1 MKSKHISLIIPSN
14 IFSIILKKWTLI
26 FLVFAHNCVIS
37 HVLVYRPLLM
47 WWRHKRNSGTFL
59 YMTIYLKNATCHHY
73 KFFYKKSKNWGDPNF
88 LLINLKNIPDKMVL
102 FLFLYI
108 IYIFLYEWVFP
119 SSKNVKFWHFW
130 LRLVHY
136 VSQIKPNLIIILT
149 YMDSTHSNEFRDSF
163 IFSVLFFKIFFYF
176 TGQIVFFI
184 YLAAT

>member
-1 MKSKHISLIIPSN
+1 M
-14 IFSIILKKWTLI
+14 I